1 MLFKLFQIIQK
12 DELSY
17 SFSEVMLISVP
28 KLGKNRSVS
37 CKILFQLKK
46 KKLIRNCITCIFIR
60 ANYYYL
66 FQINRFYFHLE
77 RF

>member
-46 KKLIRNCITCIFIR
+46 KVDKEL
-60 ANYYYL
+60 YHM
-66 FQINRFYFHLE
+66 YFHQS
-77 RF
+77 